1 MTHEFNSS
9 LKGDEE
15 QKQYLLQVIEDDR
28 KQFSLRVVNNLA
40 ESYVAMTHEFNSSLK
55 GDEEQKQ
62 YLLQV
67 IEDDR
72 KHFFQH
78 QLIKSSAI
86 GAKLQSMPQS
96 E

>member
-1 MTHEFNSS
+1 MQSLKVVNNLAESYVALTHEFNSS

-15 QKQYLLQVIEDDR
+15 QKQ
-28 KQFSLRVVNNLA
+28 
-40 ESYVAMTHEFNSSLK
+40 
-55 GDEEQKQ
+55 KQ
-62 YLLQV
+62 YLLQI

-72 KHFFQH
+72 NNFQH

-86 GAKLQSMPQS
+86 DAKLQSIAYMPQS